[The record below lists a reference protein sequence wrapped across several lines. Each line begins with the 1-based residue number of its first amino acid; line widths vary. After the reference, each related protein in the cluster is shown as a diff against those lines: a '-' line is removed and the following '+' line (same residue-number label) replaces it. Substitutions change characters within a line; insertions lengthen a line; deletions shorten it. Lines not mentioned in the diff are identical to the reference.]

1 MKLKIKPHC
10 KDSCFIDTDEP
21 FAKSLDYDITC
32 NTTHSFKVGFNLYSI
47 DEEGDDEDI
56 VATVEGVFFRYN
68 RIDEFNI
75 DIVDLADAI
84 SADTYKAIITL
95 VDNNLF
101 SEVDIEYMPLVC
113 YLSRLYVYPKY
124 RNNGIATYIYENLQ
138 EIFEYVTSD
147 SISIL
152 ITLPCP
158 QEPTLDERWKN
169 IEDDIMFEKMVSLLN
184 KHEFKPVGEGFYYK
198 SYT

>member
-1 MKLKIKPHC
+1 MKKVMRKILSQLSK
-10 KDSCFIDTDEP
+10 E
-21 FAKSLDYDITC
+21 Y
-32 NTTHSFKVGFNLYSI
+32 
-47 DEEGDDEDI
+47 
-56 VATVEGVFFRYN
+56 FFRYN

-84 SADTYKAIITL
+84 SADTYKTIITL
-95 VDNNLF
+95 GDNNLF
-101 SEVDIEYMPLVC
+101 EEVDIEYMPLVC

-147 SISIL
+147 SISIF

-158 QEPTLDERWKN
+158 QEPNLNGKWEN
-169 IEDDIMFEKMVSLLN
+169 IRDDIMFEKMVKLLN
-184 KHEFKPVGEGFYYK
+184 KHKFKPIGKGFYYK

>member
-1 MKLKIKPHC
+1 MKLKIKPHG
-10 KDSCFIDTDEP
+10 KDSCFINTNEP

-32 NTTHSFKVGFNLYSI
+32 NITYSFKVGFNLYSI
-47 DEEGDDEDI
+47 DEEGDEEDI

-75 DIVDLADAI
+75 DIIDIADAI
-84 SADTYKAIITL
+84 SDDTYKAIIAL
-95 VDNNLF
+95 GDNNLF
-101 SEVDIEYMPLVC
+101 AEVDTEYMPLIC
-113 YLSRLYVYPKY
+113 YLSRLYVYPQY

-147 SISIL
+147 STSIF

-158 QEPTLDERWKN
+158 QEPKLNGNWEN
-169 IEDDIMFEKMVSLLN
+169 IRDDVMFEKMVRLLN
-184 KHEFKPVGEGFYYK
+184 KHKFKPVGDGFYYK